1 MCVDLSNL
9 TKTAV
14 DQSKNKVL
22 LSNKPLQFRHMYYVS
37 DGSLVI
43 NGKSN
48 IIKQDM
54 SVSNGVAHIIDTVLL
69 PMDIYVSIT
78 DPSFLYFDTL

>member
-1 MCVDLSNL
+1 M
-9 TKTAV
+9 
-14 DQSKNKVL
+14 
-22 LSNKPLQFRHMYYVS
+22 FYVS